1 MLNSGFR
8 GKRATDGTGAISV
21 QNQSVQATF
30 PVIKINSYSVTDGN
44 YIAIDDTAV
53 ITDSTVVIYGNNFVT
68 GMTVYINN
76 SSVATTYLDPTRIAF
91 TAPALSNGTYIIYM
105 ITPQGAAALLTP
117 GIVYSG
123 FPTWTT
129 SSYNTSATTINIQLV
144 AAGDAPLTYSLQ
156 NGSTLPTGITLTS
169 TGVLTGT
176 ATSVTTDSV
185 FYFTVIVDDAQLQST
200 QQSITL
206 TFQFGDPYFKY
217 TTLLLNGETTVTPF
231 ISDASTNSLPLV
243 IQGDTKPTKFTP
255 YSKGYYSNFFDGT
268 GDWLTAPDNDA
279 LDLGSSNFTVEGWF
293 YQTGNLSTG
302 GGGTG
307 LVTKWTDAS
316 NQRGW
321 MFAVRNAA
329 STVTFY
335 YSTTGSDFPVVT
347 FSSVTLTLNTWTHF
361 AVVRSGST
369 LNLYK
374 DGALAGTS
382 AFTSTIYNSTSPLAV
397 GAWFGG
403 SAGVP
408 DTGGGATLFQGYIS
422 NVRVVKGT
430 AVYTTTFTPST
441 TPLTVIANTSLLTC
455 QSNNLVDE
463 STNAF
468 TITKTGD
475 VTVNPLTP
483 FATPTTALY
492 NTLYSTKFLA
502 SGYLTT
508 PGSTALTFGTGDF
521 TIELWVYPTVNA
533 RQDWVDFDNGSN
545 RLLLYYNG
553 TAISYYSTSGGGSSR
568 ITGSAMVLYTWQ
580 HLALV
585 RISGSSKLY
594 INGVQSGSTYADTI
608 NYPSQLLTIGKD
620 SAGSTYVT
628 GYISNLRIV
637 KGLGV
642 YTDTFTTPTSPLEST
657 QASGTNIA
665 AITGSNTSLL
675 TCAAATF
682 IDNSSYTSTITV
694 VGGVQPITVSPF
706 TMTTSTNTVTTL
718 GSAYFDGT
726 GDYLTIPN
734 NVNLQFG
741 TGDFTVECW
750 IFPTAVGASTKG
762 IIAKGTNTTGWELRI
777 GGGTGD
783 LEFSYTSTAV
793 TNATVV
799 TLNSWHHVALTRSGT
814 SVKAFLDGVVVGTAT
829 TATDFSQVDDLKIGD
844 SRPGSQDFSGYISN
858 VRILKGT
865 ALYTSNFL
873 SPQIPPTAVTNTQLL
888 TLQYNG
894 GATSTGIIDNSPFN
908 TLLTKAGNTKQGS
921 FSPYSVTGWS
931 NYFDGTGD
939 SLSITN
945 NTALDLSTSTP
956 NWTIEAWF
964 YATVLGVQQIIV
976 QKDGVSGT
984 RQSQYVLM
992 INVSNQIQLTLSPAA
1007 GAGGNQN
1014 FISVVTVATN
1024 TWYHVMAVRSG
1035 GNITVFLNGVII
1047 VGPTAL
1053 TITMGNN
1060 TGDLTIGFMTG
1071 AVNYFT
1077 GYISNLRILKGTAL
1091 YTAAFTSP
1099 TSPLTPI
1106 TNTSLLTC
1114 QSNRLIDN
1122 SPNNFAIT
1130 KAGDVSVQA
1139 YSPFG
1144 SISEAT
1150 PISYSNFFDGTG
1162 DYFTL
1167 PSNQIQF
1174 TMGTGDFTFE
1184 CWIYITSLAA
1194 TRTIYDT
1201 LNSADA
1207 TGTGRFAIQVTTG
1220 GVIQVFTLAG
1230 TILTSGG
1237 TLVISTWYHIAYV
1250 KISNSGKLYL
1260 NGTQVNTTY
1269 TDNNNY
1275 VVGTTSRPVIGING
1289 FDLSSN
1295 PMLGF
1300 ITNLRVVKGTGVY
1313 TATFTPSTTPLTAIT
1328 NTSLLTC
1335 QSTTMI
1341 DNSTNA
1347 FTITAAGNTVP
1358 RIFNSFGYTTQLT
1371 ANYSPTT
1378 HGGSAFFDGT
1388 TDYLTTPAS
1397 ASNAMPGDFTV
1408 ECWAYPTS
1416 IPASAGL
1423 VGINNTAS
1431 SGLANFGIYLETS
1444 RNITFWVA
1452 GNATSYSSTNTPITI
1467 GAWNHIAFVRSGST
1481 NTVYVNGISVLTN
1494 SATPNISGTPVI
1506 TVGRLFG
1513 DNTGATFYGYM
1524 SDVRVTKRAVYTTP
1538 FLPPTQTVTNY
1549 SATYPSI
1556 LLLNFNTS
1564 GIVDAHGSHV
1574 LETSGNA
1581 QLSTAVK
1588 KYGSASMYFDGTGDY
1603 LTIPTNPGFVF
1614 GTGDFTIEAWFY
1626 IVSGAAGAIFDTRSG
1641 SIGVTPLLFFSSST
1655 LRYYMNGGELITSGT
1670 TLSAATWYHVALAR
1684 SSGSSKMFLNG
1695 VQTGSTAADTN
1706 NFILTNT
1713 INIGRGNDGN
1723 NVLNGYIDELRIT
1736 KGFARY
1742 TANFTVPSNM
1752 VTQ

>member
-21 QNQSVQATF
+21 QNQSIQAIF
-30 PVIKINSYSVTDGN
+30 PVIKINGYAVTDGN
-44 YIAIDDTAV
+44 YIAIDDTAA
-53 ITDSTVVIYGNNFVT
+53 TSGSTVVIYGNNFVT

-76 SSVATTYLDPTRIAF
+76 SSVATTYLDPTRIGF
-91 TAPALSNGTYIIYM
+91 IMPALSNGTYVIYI

-123 FPTWTT
+123 FPTWST
-129 SSYNTSATTINIQLV
+129 SSYNTSVTTINIQLL
-144 AAGDAPLTYSLQ
+144 AAGDTPLTYSLQ

-268 GDWLTAPDNDA
+268 GDYLTAPANA
-279 LDLGSSNFTVEGWF
+279 AWNFTGDWTFECWV
-293 YQTGNLSTG
+293 YPTAITGYHTFLGQWGAPDNVFIWKMNSSGRMYLENLSTAITATSTTIVVNQWQHIALTRNSNTIRMFVNG
-302 GGGTG
+302 VLDATTATRSGT
-307 LVTKWTDAS
+307 
-316 NQRGW
+316 
-321 MFAVRNAA
+321 
-329 STVTFY
+329 Y
-335 YSTTGSDFPVVT
+335 YS
-347 FSSVTLTLNTWTHF
+347 
-361 AVVRSGST
+361 SGAMRI
-369 LNLYK
+369 
-374 DGALAGTS
+374 GASGVNEN
-382 AFTSTIYNSTSPLAV
+382 FT
-397 GAWFGG
+397 
-403 SAGVP
+403 
-408 DTGGGATLFQGYIS
+408 GYIS
-422 NVRVVKGT
+422 NMRILNGT
-430 AVYTTTFTPST
+430 ALYTTTFTPST

-682 IDNSSYTSTITV
+682 IDNSSYTSAITV
-694 VGGVQPITVSPF
+694 VGGVQPIAVSPF
-706 TMTTSTNTVTTL
+706 TMTTGTNTLTTL

-1513 DNTGATFYGYM
+1513 DNVGATFYGYM

-1549 SATYPSI
+1549 SATYPSS

-1581 QLSTAVK
+1581 QLSTEVK

-1626 IVSGAAGAIFDTRSG
+1626 IVSGAVGAIFDTRSG
-1641 SIGVTPLLFFSSST
+1641 STGITPLLYFSSST
-1655 LRYYMNGGELITSGT
+1655 LRYYMNGADRITSGT
-1670 TLSAATWYHVALAR
+1670 TLSAATWYHVALVR
-1684 SSGSSKMFLNG
+1684 NSGSSKMYLNG
-1695 VQTGSTAADTN
+1695 VQTGSTYADTN
-1706 NFILTNT
+1706 NFTLTNT